1 MSNLLI
7 NLGKGF
13 LNRKNK
19 FFRQEYSVFDIGWVK
34 EKILKHQTDQNLK
47 FHTFKNKYKVAF
59 KDGPVLLISITE
71 LFINEFYKFKS
82 TTERPRIID
91 CGSYIG
97 TSILYF
103 KINYPHAIISGFEP
117 DGKNYEIIHQNL
129 ENWKFHD
136 TTVENAAIW
145 IKNDYLAFD
154 SKGNM
159 GSKLDVAQDHDVNK
173 KSVKCVRL
181 KDLLNEE
188 IDFLKIDIEGAEY
201 EVLKDCSD
209 KLVNVKNLFVEY
221 HGLYSENY
229 KLNEILSILTDNNFN
244 YYIKEGSPVHKR
256 PFWDKDKKGDY
267 DIILNIF
274 AFKIERTEE

>member
-1 MSNLLI
+1 MSNLLVNI
-7 NLGKGF
+7 GKGF
-13 LNRKNK
+13 LHRTKK
-19 FFRQEYSVFDIGWVK
+19 IFKRQYSVFDIGWAK
-34 EKILKHQTDQNLK
+34 EKILKHQTDKNLK
-47 FHTFKNKYKVAF
+47 FHIFRNKYKVVF
-59 KDGPVLLISITE
+59 RDGPVLLISITE

-103 KINYPHAIISGFEP
+103 KINYPNAVISGFEP
-117 DGKNYEIIHQNL
+117 DESNYEIIGQNL
-129 ENWKFHD
+129 ENWKFPD

-145 IKNDYLAFD
+145 INNNFLAFD

-159 GSKLDVAQDHDVNK
+159 GSKLDVAEQQDINK
-173 KSVKCVRL
+173 KLVKCVRL
-181 KDLLNEE
+181 KDLLDEE

-201 EVLKDCSD
+201 EVIKDCED

-221 HGLYSENY
+221 HGLYSQNY
-229 KLNEILSILTDNNFN
+229 KLNEILNILTAHSFK

-256 PFWDKDKKGDY
+256 PFWDKEKKGDY

-274 AFKIERTEE
+274 AFKN